1 MSKRSH
7 RLVSE
12 DKVNVATKCKHVINK
27 LFENEAKRNA
37 CALAKKNGKKITWM
51 DVKQWDALIALDAR
65 IVPNLYRTYRKNYEL
80 TCLPEKYGQTWWKN
94 TSKKTNVVASRE

>member
-37 CALAKKNGKKITWM
+37 CALAKKNGKKIT
-51 DVKQWDALIALDAR
+51 
-65 IVPNLYRTYRKNYEL
+65 
-80 TCLPEKYGQTWWKN
+80 
-94 TSKKTNVVASRE
+94 